1 MVRRKLLRVARD
13 KPPDLAPAIRTRER
27 LLGGLPGFKGVLRGS
42 LVTRYR
48 CGVKTCHCAVEEDPG
63 HGPDY
68 YLMVTVGTGN
78 ALQVYVS
85 KKHKEQSLESW
96 RNED

>member
-1 MVRRKLLRVARD
+1 
-13 KPPDLAPAIRTRER
+13 
-27 LLGGLPGFKGVLRGS
+27 
-42 LVTRYR
+42 
-48 CGVKTCHCAVEEDPG
+48 VEEDPG